1 MYHIILSIAY
11 LSGKDSSLL
20 ADCVCSLTLSLSFL
34 FFLNYAIGWLF
45 WTSVSNMS
53 VDEVKMAEKQENSD
67 SNTDV
72 SDAHTY
78 RQTIGPPYG

>member
-1 MYHIILSIAY
+1 
-11 LSGKDSSLL
+11 
-20 ADCVCSLTLSLSFL
+20 
-34 FFLNYAIGWLF
+34 
-45 WTSVSNMS
+45 MS
-53 VDEVKMAEKQENSD
+53 VDEVKMAENSD